1 MHGNLLSGGGAVLQ
15 SRQELMQIEYKKI
28 IENHPATIGNG
39 KEKYDD
45 TDFLHKMF
53 SAKDDN

>member
-1 MHGNLLSGGGAVLQ
+1 MSGGGAVFQ
-15 SRQELMQIEYKKI
+15 SRHELMQNEYKKI

-39 KEKYDD
+39 NKKYDD

-53 SAKDDN
+53 TVKDDN